1 MTRKMWMHGALAG
14 ALALAALTLAR
25 AAEESWTPLFDGK
38 SLDGWVQRGGKAEYR
53 AENGEI
59 IGKSVANT
67 PNSFLC
73 TAKEYGDFILEY
85 EYKVD
90 PRLNSGVQVRSHCF
104 DKETEFTHN
113 GKTQK
118 IAAGRVHGYQ
128 IEIDNDPVKKRF
140 WAAGLYEEGRR
151 GWLYPGLCG
160 GENKAFTE
168 QGAKVTKVDDW
179 NKVRVECRGTS
190 IKTWLNGEL
199 RVDAKDDAAPKGFI
213 ALQVHSVSKE
223 HVGLENRWRNVR
235 IQELKD

>member
-1 MTRKMWMHGALAG
+1 MNNAMKAFGLC
-14 ALALAALTLAR
+14 LLTATMAV
-25 AAEESWTPLFDGK
+25 AAEETWTSLCDGK

-53 AENGEI
+53 VENGEI

-73 TAKEYGDFILEY
+73 TAKEYGNFVLEY

-90 PRLNSGVQVRSHCF
+90 PRLNSGVQIRSHCF
-104 DKETEFTHN
+104 DKETEFTN
-113 GKTQK
+113 GGKTQK

-128 IEIDNDPVKKRF
+128 VEIDNDPVKKRF

-151 GWLYPGLCG
+151 GWLYPGISG
-160 GENKAFTE
+160 GEAKAFTE

-179 NKVRVECRGTS
+179 NKVRVECRGAS

-199 RVDAKDDAAPKGFI
+199 RAEVKDEVTPTGFI

-235 IQELKD
+235 IQDLKD